1 MRLRAFVV
9 LPLMLAGCGE
19 TPPPKPLPTPV
30 AFAPVPGL
38 ERLIGK
44 PATAA
49 TALLGVPGLDRH
61 DGPGR
66 SLQFVGAGCILDVY
80 FYPDPAAG
88 QPTARFAEARHADG
102 KPDETARC
110 FTAQLAA
117 RLAAKGHG

>member
-1 MRLRAFVV
+1 MRLTPRVVV
-9 LPLMLAGCGE
+9 LLTVAGCGE
-19 TPPPKPLPTPV
+19 TPPPKPLPVPV
-30 AFAPVPGL
+30 AFTPVPGL
-38 ERLIGK
+38 ERILGQ
-44 PATAA
+44 PATTA

-66 SLQFVGAGCILDVY
+66 SLQFVAAGCILDLY

-88 QPTARFAEARHADG
+88 QPTARYAEARHADG

-110 FTAQLAA
+110 FSAQLAA

>member
-1 MRLRAFVV
+1 MRLPPIVV
-9 LPLMLAGCGE
+9 LFTVLAACGE
-19 TPPPKPLPTPV
+19 TPPPKPIPAPI
-30 AFAPVPGL
+30 AFVPVPGL
-38 ERLIGK
+38 ERIIGK
-44 PATAA
+44 PASTA

-66 SLQFVGAGCILDVY
+66 SLQFAGAGCILDLY

-110 FTAQLAA
+110 FAAQ
-117 RLAAKGHG
+117 LAAKGHG